1 MGCIFSFLFLAF
13 SAFTDDPPDNNAAL
27 INCAILLATVV
38 ASYFV
43 CVADGDESEMGDRVE
58 MMNDKIVE
66 SLQKTLDMIVAQIV
80 TAKDM
85 VKRMR
90 KQMDMDDDI
99 AEDDSTSAD
108 SSDDISTSSSSGTI
122 TPRKNTK

>member
-1 MGCIFSFLFLAF
+1 MIAF
-13 SAFTDDPPDNNAAL
+13 KPVSGK
-27 INCAILLATVV
+27 
-38 ASYFV
+38 YFV

-58 MMNDKIVE
+58 MMNDKIME

-90 KQMDMDDDI
+90 KQMDIDDDV

-122 TPRKNTK
+122 TPRKNFQ